1 MKISFNVNGLIVD
14 AEYSASEVEE
24 LFIPLLKQIALLR
37 TDKDSRLIV
46 YLAAPPGTG
55 KTTLSQFLEVLYQK
69 QNLPYTFKA
78 VSIDGFHYKREYLMN
93 YWTEVDGEKIQL
105 NSVKGSP
112 ESFDL
117 NALKEKIEALTNK
130 DTVQW
135 PVYDRKLHD
144 VSKENIL
151 VDADIILIEGNYLL
165 LDEPG
170 WNELKD
176 SADFTVFIEAKEDVL
191 KPRLIKRKIM
201 GGLSLDQATA
211 FYEQSDLRNVLRVLE
226 RSGKSD
232 ARLVMTE
239 GREFKKL

>member
-1 MKISFNVNGLIVD
+1 MKITFNVNGLTVD
-14 AEYSASEVEE
+14 AEYTEAEVDE

-46 YLAAPPGTG
+46 YLAAPPGSG

-69 QNLPYTFKA
+69 QDLPYTFKA
-78 VSIDGFHYKREYLMN
+78 VSIDGFHYNREYLMN
-93 YWTEVDGEKIQL
+93 YWTEMDGKNILL

-117 NALKEKIEALTNK
+117 NALKEKVEVLTNEN
-130 DTVQW
+130 TVQW
-135 PVYDRKLHD
+135 PVYDRNLHD
-144 VSKENIL
+144 VSEENIL
-151 VDADIILIEGNYLL
+151 VDADIVLVEGNYLL

-176 SADFTVFIEAKEDVL
+176 SADLTVFIEAKEEVL
-191 KPRLIKRKIM
+191 KPRLIERKIM

-211 FYEQSDLRNVLRVLE
+211 FYEQSDRRNVLRVLE
-226 RSGKSD
+226 RSGKPD
-232 ARLVMTE
+232 VRLMVSE
-239 GREFKKL
+239 EREFKKL